1 MAESSFLNIFQN
13 LMPRETGF
21 FDLFDRHAAV
31 IVDGADA
38 LGDMLAGR
46 ISIREGC
53 DAIARHEE
61 AADVITRDTLLAVRR
76 TFVTPFDRG
85 DIKDLTTTL
94 DDAIDQMQ
102 KTAKAITLFEV
113 ASFAPCMQQMGEVI
127 VQSAGK
133 TRAAVGMLRD
143 MRRNASQLNALSEDV
158 THLEGRADELH
169 EQGLKA
175 LFLEHRASDP
185 MGYIVGAE
193 VYDHLEK
200 VMDRFEDVANRISG
214 IVIEHL

>member
-1 MAESSFLNIFQN
+1 MAEPSFLNLFHN
-13 LMPRETGF
+13 LMPREMGF
-21 FDLFDRHAAV
+21 FDLFDRHAAT
-31 IVDGADA
+31 IVDGATA

-46 ISIREGC
+46 IAIQAGC
-53 DAIARHEE
+53 EAIARHEE
-61 AADVITRDTLLAVRR
+61 AADVITRETYLAVRR

-85 DIKDLTTTL
+85 DIKDLTTSL

-113 ASFAPCMQQMGEVI
+113 ETFAPQMQQMGEII

-133 TRAAVGMLRD
+133 TRAAVSLLRD
-143 MRRNASQLNALSEDV
+143 MRRNSAQLNALAEEV
-158 THLEGRADELH
+158 THLEELADGLH
-169 EQGLKA
+169 DQGLKA
-175 LFLEHRASDP
+175 LFRDHRTSDP

-200 VMDRFEDVANRISG
+200 VMDRFEDVANRISA
-214 IVIEHL
+214 IVIEHV